1 MRRLPMAVA
10 VAVAVALFPAT
21 SSAKSIHTAECE
33 AVCANPDP
41 SVDQNLSPDPRSFA
55 TIANGYT
62 NYWQECHAETDEV
75 QKPKTCREWC
85 AARERGRSL
94 LETSGLI
101 GSFLDAATYNSL
113 WRAWGALE
121 RPPDFDQHIVERYG
135 LQPAPFP
142 NPYPLPGED
151 PATAN
156 GGSGQLPMGLIQTR
170 NSSRQ
175 YDGGIGFT
183 CLLCHAGRIGDAT
196 PERSDLGSRIGIGN
210 TTFDIDVFSYD
221 LGKAGGVPIPLPYP
235 HNQGRGTINAVSD
248 FEFLM
253 TLRDFD
259 TLDSTPFV
267 KAFPAHA
274 SPGDQ
279 DPPAWHNT
287 GSRPRV
293 YMDGGVSADN
303 TRALM
308 QFLTASITTSTCA
321 DANAANTPGCGAW
334 IKRQERDFED
344 IRTLIES
351 IEPPAFPSVRR
362 RCRGRARRAALPLQE
377 PLRPRPERR
386 RRELRAGDCGAEGER
401 GPVRQRQLLE
411 LPRRLQPDVR
421 EPPARPE
428 HDRRRRSDRAARLR
442 SHRSGT
448 RRCARARASL
458 GL

>member
-1 MRRLPMAVA
+1 MTGSRARRGDVLSRRAEAGRGMRSTTPPAGRQSLGHLQRRCEMRRLRMLFV
-10 VAVAVALFPAT
+10 VAVALSPAT
-21 SSAKSIHTAECE
+21 ASAKSIHTAECE

-41 SVDQNLSPDPRSFA
+41 SVDQNLSPDPRTFA

-62 NYWQECHAETDEV
+62 SYWQECHAETDAV
-75 QKPKTCREWC
+75 QQPKTCREWC
-85 AARERGRSL
+85 AARERGKTL

-101 GSFLDAATYNSL
+101 GSFLDADTYNNL

-142 NPYPLPGED
+142 NPYPLPAEN

-156 GGSGQLPMGLIQTR
+156 GGSGQLPMGLVQTR
-170 NSSRQ
+170 SSSGQ

-196 PERSDLGSRIGIGN
+196 PERPDLGSRIGIGN
-210 TTFDIDVFSYD
+210 TTFDIEVFSYD

-303 TRALM
+303 TRALI
-308 QFLTASITTSTCA
+308 QCLTASITPNSY
-321 DANAANTPGCGAW
+321 
-334 IKRQERDFED
+334 
-344 IRTLIES
+344 
-351 IEPPAFPSVRR
+351 
-362 RCRGRARRAALPLQE
+362 
-377 PLRPRPERR
+377 
-386 RRELRAGDCGAEGER
+386 
-401 GPVRQRQLLE
+401 
-411 LPRRLQPDVR
+411 
-421 EPPARPE
+421 
-428 HDRRRRSDRAARLR
+428 
-442 SHRSGT
+442 
-448 RRCARARASL
+448 
-458 GL
+458 

>member
-1 MRRLPMAVA
+1 
-10 VAVAVALFPAT
+10 
-21 SSAKSIHTAECE
+21 
-33 AVCANPDP
+33 
-41 SVDQNLSPDPRSFA
+41 
-55 TIANGYT
+55 
-62 NYWQECHAETDEV
+62 
-75 QKPKTCREWC
+75 
-85 AARERGRSL
+85 
-94 LETSGLI
+94 
-101 GSFLDAATYNSL
+101 DAATYNNL

-170 NSSRQ
+170 SSSGQ

-183 CLLCHAGRIGDAT
+183 CLLCHAGRLGEAT
-196 PERSDLGSRIGIGN
+196 PEPPDLGSRIGIGN

-259 TLDSTPFV
+259 TLNSSPFV

-293 YMDGGVSADN
+293 YMDGGLSADAASCAQE
-303 TRALM
+303 TAEQKASGAL
-308 QFLTASITTSTCA
+308 FGNGSCSSCHGVYSATYASRLPDPSMVDVAGRIV
-321 DANAANTPGCGAW
+321 P
-334 IKRQERDFED
+334 RDFV
-344 IRTLIES
+344 RTD
-351 IEPPAFPSVRR
+351 P
-362 RCRGRARRAALPLQE
+362 GRVDALA
-377 PLRPRPERR
+377 
-386 RRELRAGDCGAEGER
+386 RELRWGW
-401 GPVRQRQLLE
+401 
-411 LPRRLQPDVR
+411 
-421 EPPARPE
+421 
-428 HDRRRRSDRAARLR
+428 
-442 SHRSGT
+442 GT
-448 RRCARARASL
+448 L
-458 GL
+458 W

>member
-1 MRRLPMAVA
+1 MRRLRMLFV
-10 VAVAVALFPAT
+10 VAVALFPAT

-41 SVDQNLSPDPRSFA
+41 SVYQNLSPDPRSFA

-62 NYWQECHAETDEV
+62 SYWQECHAETDEV

-85 AARERGRSL
+85 ASRERGKTI

-101 GSFLDAATYNSL
+101 GSFLDADTYNNL

-151 PATAN
+151 PATGN

-170 NSSRQ
+170 NASGQ

-196 PERSDLGSRIGIGN
+196 PERPDLGSRMGIGN

-253 TLRDFD
+253 AVRDFD
-259 TLDSTPFV
+259 TLDSTPLV
-267 KAFPAHA
+267 KVFPAHA

-279 DPPAWHNT
+279 DPPA
-287 GSRPRV
+287 
-293 YMDGGVSADN
+293 
-303 TRALM
+303 
-308 QFLTASITTSTCA
+308 
-321 DANAANTPGCGAW
+321 
-334 IKRQERDFED
+334 
-344 IRTLIES
+344 
-351 IEPPAFPSVRR
+351 
-362 RCRGRARRAALPLQE
+362 
-377 PLRPRPERR
+377 
-386 RRELRAGDCGAEGER
+386 
-401 GPVRQRQLLE
+401 
-411 LPRRLQPDVR
+411 
-421 EPPARPE
+421 
-428 HDRRRRSDRAARLR
+428 
-442 SHRSGT
+442 
-448 RRCARARASL
+448 
-458 GL
+458 